1 MKKYLFSFYAF
12 SALLLATSPSFAAT
26 NPFGTSPAPAP
37 ASINIYDWYN
47 LGEMTAASTQLIF
60 NFTVA
65 EDMDDTYKQIYDLMT
80 KTQLSDGTINAFKQW
95 YPVLK
100 ALPWDKNFQTWTKE
114 QQNTWNKSPL
124 QVAWNKALHDD
135 AAKSV
140 ETEFFYWLG
149 YHAIL
154 VAWAVPIYQNNNWT
168 DWVTSLIGST
178 AQDYAYFAT
187 DPSRSG
193 VFGALTPDVQNA
205 MTFIAAAKKKT
216 SSTTSPFD
224 KGGQSGLT
232 ADDVAKIVEAA
243 KAIRAAAQ
251 ANQLTK

>member
-1 MKKYLFSFYAF
+1 MKKYLFSLYAF

-47 LGEMTAASTQLIF
+47 LGEMVAATDVGSF
-60 NFTVA
+60 NYAVYQQ
-65 EDMDDTYKQIYDLMT
+65 MDETYKQIFDLMV
-80 KTQLSDGTINAFKQW
+80 KVQLSDGTINAFKQW

-114 QQNTWNKSPL
+114 QQAAWNNSPL
-124 QVAWNKALHDD
+124 SGAFYKGVSQD
-135 AAKSV
+135 AHKVV
-140 ETEFFYWLG
+140 EAEFFYWLG
-149 YHAIL
+149 HHAIL
-154 VAWAVPIYQNNNWT
+154 LAWAVPLYASENWADGVKGT
-168 DWVTSLIGST
+168 IKFA
-178 AQDYAYFAT
+178 AQDYATFST
-187 DPSRSG
+187 DSGYSG
-193 VFGALTPDVQNA
+193 VFAALTPDVQSA
-205 MTFIAAAKKKT
+205 MTLIAAAKSKVT
-216 SSTTSPFD
+216 PSTNPFD

-232 ADDVAKIVEAA
+232 ADDVSKIVDAA